1 MNTLPPQYQ
10 AAHDA
15 LTQLGEAKE
24 ANCDV
29 RYKAA
34 YDSYMRAL
42 RNIDII
48 EFDEELHDSYG
59 KVMKKKNESSPSSAR
74 AWEHE
79 LPEDIQ

>member
-1 MNTLPPQYQ
+1 MTLSPQYQ
-10 AAHDA
+10 TAHDA
-15 LTQLGEAKE
+15 LIQLGEAYE

-42 RNIDII
+42 RNIDVS

-59 KVMKKKNESSPSSAR
+59 NVMKKKGESSPSSAR